1 MCLHMC
7 VYLALWAN
15 NQFFKVC
22 GIDSENIQT
31 KNFPF
36 PLPATDAGKY
46 LKKKKI
52 HQTIAEFFKI
62 GFRTFH
68 ACNQNLL
75 KSNLSVLLEL

>member
-1 MCLHMC
+1 MVVFKPEKLRNLSMCLH
-7 VYLALWAN
+7 LALWAN

-46 LKKKKI
+46 
-52 HQTIAEFFKI
+52 
-62 GFRTFH
+62 
-68 ACNQNLL
+68 
-75 KSNLSVLLEL
+75 